1 MNENAKA
8 ELARLENRNVRLALD
23 GLVKAR
29 YERARASFG
38 VLGEAET
45 AMGDAA
51 GEHGALMTRDVF
63 TALYAPGTEV
73 DAETDGTPI
82 RRILDWTA
90 KELERLPEWRQLQ
103 AASRDNVIGSAIAA
117 QAVVDH
123 LADLDWPKAEDRT
136 SLATRDGEKYEVKR
150 CGSRVCVT
158 HSFPGMVVPFETSK
172 DFGSCSSAS
181 ARIDAL
187 ASELR
192 SMGFAVSCGKSEAG
206 ALEELADGLESD
218 DMAGPMLRGRI
229 AQDLRDAAERAKQIE
244 ASIRIGYDLSE
255 ADGALR
261 DPDVDAM
268 KFADRL
274 ASSKQLSD
282 FMRHIGR
289 FLDAMK
295 DSRVRE
301 RVRGTVMP
309 YDISTT
315 RQFSRL
321 LPAEI
326 AMLALPATRSLQAAR
341 IISGQALGWQTVDI
355 GSKGRGPMRIALDM
369 SGSMQSWQTE
379 AKAFAVAAALHAVES
394 GREASVVVF
403 TTSVR
408 EIGLAAAEGPSR
420 MRLIEDI
427 LRIVPSG
434 GTDFRPLV
442 RDCEDL
448 PHGTDVLLISDG
460 CGEIDAARAREVFSA
475 RALHYLVIGSER
487 EVSPVLR
494 EIAGSNMVRA
504 DSIQDAGV
512 VELAA
517 AASAAS

>member
-1 MNENAKA
+1 MNENARA

-23 GLVKAR
+23 GLIRAR

-38 VLGEAET
+38 VLGEAEA

-73 DAETDGTPI
+73 DIETDGTPV

-90 KELERLPEWRQLQ
+90 RELERLPEWRQLQ
-103 AASRDNVIGSAIAA
+103 VASRDNVIGSAIAA

-136 SLATRDGEKYEVKR
+136 STATRGGEKYEVRQDGNTVQIKR
-150 CGSRVCVT
+150 TLESGRTTNSTRR
-158 HSFPGMVVPFETSK
+158 
-172 DFGSCSSAS
+172 FGSAKAAEESA
-181 ARIDAL
+181 A
-187 ASELR
+187 ETLR
-192 SMGFAVSCGKSEAG
+192 KMERDGFAVSRCKSEAE
-206 ALEELADGLESD
+206 ALEELAASLESD

-229 AQDLRDAAERAKQIE
+229 AQDLRDAAEQAKQIE
-244 ASIRIGYDLSE
+244 ASVRIGYDLSE

-261 DPDVDAM
+261 DPDEDAM

-274 ASSKQLSD
+274 ASSKQLAD
-282 FMRHIGR
+282 FMAHIGR

-321 LPAEI
+321 LPAEV

-379 AKAFAVAAALHAVES
+379 AKAFAVAAALHAAEC
-394 GREASVVVF
+394 GRDASVVVF
-403 TTSVR
+403 TTTVR
-408 EIGLAAAEGPSR
+408 EIGPAAAEGPSR

-442 RDCEDL
+442 RDCGDL

-460 CGEIDAARAREVFSA
+460 CGEIESDAARKAFEN